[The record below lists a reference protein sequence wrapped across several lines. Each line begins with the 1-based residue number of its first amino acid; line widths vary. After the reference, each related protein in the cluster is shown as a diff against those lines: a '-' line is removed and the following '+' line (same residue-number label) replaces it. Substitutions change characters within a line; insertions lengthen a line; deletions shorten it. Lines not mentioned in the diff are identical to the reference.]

1 MDATQTSSI
10 VMLNL
15 LGELRKDLKIIAEEL
30 SCKVIHRCLKIIVGL
45 MKFDLLGNKY

>member
-10 VMLNL
+10 VTLNL

-30 SCKVIHRCLKIIVGL
+30 SCKVIHQCLSIIVGL
-45 MKFDLLGNKY
+45 TKFDLLE